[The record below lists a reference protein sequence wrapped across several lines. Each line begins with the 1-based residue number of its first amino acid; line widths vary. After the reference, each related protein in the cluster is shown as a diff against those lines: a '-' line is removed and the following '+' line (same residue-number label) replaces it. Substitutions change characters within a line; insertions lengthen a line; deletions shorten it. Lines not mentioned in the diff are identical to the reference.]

1 MTLNNSRDYISLEWP
16 EYVLALQSSSKIN
29 TITNDPP
36 KRCFPE
42 DTMQIK
48 VQVHLATLDG
58 TGDHFRIVI
67 SREQEVE
74 SSRISNNQR
83 LSSSSFV
90 YSGHMPSPP
99 SEQSCDPRPPYQKL
113 Q

>member
-1 MTLNNSRDYISLEWP
+1 MADHSRQLKAQALSKRCGCLQEHIMALYSSRDHISLEWS
-16 EYVLALQSSSKIN
+16 EYVLALVRSKID

-58 TGDHFRIVI
+58 TRYHFCILI
-67 SREQEVE
+67 SRKQE
-74 SSRISNNQR
+74 SS
-83 LSSSSFV
+83 
-90 YSGHMPSPP
+90 
-99 SEQSCDPRPPYQKL
+99 
-113 Q
+113 